1 MQTLADSASR
11 LVLLFFLLLAA
22 MAVSKAAD
30 AQDTLSG
37 HVGVAFP
44 LVSHTSANG
53 VSTTSTIN
61 DSFNIV
67 FPFGIGVRP
76 PESPVVFDAEF
87 VPEVHPANRSVTL
100 LVHPGVIKPLPK
112 HWAVGL
118 RAAWEVN
125 QSSLGFTALVN
136 KSFPLPGFKTR
147 WFVEGDLPV
156 RFSQQSN
163 GVNATSVGFNI
174 HLGLAF

>member
-1 MQTLADSASR
+1 MQNVFDCAGRLAP
-11 LVLLFFLLLAA
+11 LFVLLLAA
-22 MAVSKAAD
+22 TVLSIPAV

-44 LVSHTSANG
+44 LVSYTSANG
-53 VSTTSTIN
+53 VSATTTIS

-76 PESPVVFDAEF
+76 AGSPVVLDFEF

-100 LVHPGVIKPLPK
+100 LVHPGVIKPLPN

-136 KSFPLPGFKTR
+136 KSFPLRGFKTR

-156 RFSQQSN
+156 RFSQLNN
-163 GVNATSVGFNI
+163 GVDANSVGFNI
-174 HLGLAF
+174 HLGLSF

>member
-1 MQTLADSASR
+1 MQTLVDSGRR
-11 LVLLFFLLLAA
+11 LAPLFFLLLGTVAL
-22 MAVSKAAD
+22 SRSAD
-30 AQDTLSG
+30 AQDTLSA

-44 LVSHTSANG
+44 IVTHTSAGG
-53 VSTTSTIN
+53 VSTTTTIS
-61 DSFNIV
+61 DSFNIA
-67 FPFGIGVRP
+67 FPFGIGVTPRG
-76 PESPVVFDAEF
+76 SPLAVDFEF
-87 VPEVHPANRSVTL
+87 VPEVHPGNRAVTFL
-100 LVHPGVIKPLPK
+100 LHPGVIKPLPN

-163 GVNATSVGFNI
+163 GIDANSVGFNI